1 MKHSGSNGDY
11 SRGVWQEERLRK
23 FPAPAKS
30 YGTTIAL
37 DEKAKGS
44 IRVKLDDGEERVG
57 FESESDLLLALGAW
71 TPLQLN
77 PTGASH

>member
-11 SRGVWQEERLRK
+11 SWGVWQEERLRK

-44 IRVKLDDGEERVG
+44 IRVKLDDGEESDP
-57 FESESDLLLALGAW
+57 SESDLLLALGAW
-71 TPLQLN
+71 R
-77 PTGASH
+77 